1 MPATGRFLDAK
12 DEYFQHPLPIPDFAN
27 IPILSLE
34 DALHPIKGHVRKVDS
49 IAKKAKKRSSKPKDN
64 LTIDESAAIC
74 LFTVDQT
81 EEKESVCVQLNQAL
95 RSEDGNHLEPWSPYL
110 KLLLT
115 ALDKLPSTSCR
126 VYRGVRADV
135 REQYHYEHICW
146 RGVSNCSR
154 SKAQIE
160 KYLGKKDARTLF
172 EINCINGKLIGNHS
186 YLNDD
191 NEIILMPGIYLRVS
205 NILEQTNGIYMIRLQ
220 EVSAPDDLNQSHKI
234 KESSKVHPAYQ
245 FRAAQPW
252 FDRQFHSKG
261 SRSIVK
267 PNELEA
273 SAKDPP
279 ERIELEIFNRI
290 HGSIIGMSLGD
301 ALGAHVEFRPHE
313 FLLQHPVKGLEGGG
327 TWGLEKGQFTDDTS
341 MALCLACSLIVCQ
354 DFVPYDQ
361 LVRYKWW
368 NRDGYMSS
376 TGVCF
381 DIGAATQQSI
391 LKFEQRQK
399 RFAQTHNIPADQLD
413 FLSDSELLEK
423 FNVYCSE
430 DGVAGNG
437 ALMRLAPVPLFFY
450 QYPQYAVQFSGQSGL
465 ITHGDRKAYDACRYY
480 GALIVAALRGE
491 SKADLLDDDFYRK
504 HKDWF
509 NNEPLTEEIKQ
520 IAQGSYKRKS
530 GYEEG
535 IRGKGYIVNALE
547 AALWAFYN
555 DKDSFEKGALAAVNL
570 GDDTDTTAAIYGQL
584 AGAYYGFENLPK
596 KWADKVYAKNF
607 LNCLSKWVT
616 YEGNKWRPN
625 RSIRANDSMESS
637 RPQNADAN
645 IKTAQTPDTNLLKVP
660 SQAPPVAKR
669 LYPPEEQKSNND
681 RSHDK
686 NPVSN
691 ETANSV
697 ASRRDPNPTLC
708 KK

>member
-1 MPATGRFLDAK
+1 
-12 DEYFQHPLPIPDFAN
+12 
-27 IPILSLE
+27 
-34 DALHPIKGHVRKVDS
+34 
-49 IAKKAKKRSSKPKDN
+49 
-64 LTIDESAAIC
+64 
-74 LFTVDQT
+74 
-81 EEKESVCVQLNQAL
+81 
-95 RSEDGNHLEPWSPYL
+95 
-110 KLLLT
+110 
-115 ALDKLPSTSCR
+115 
-126 VYRGVRADV
+126 
-135 REQYHYEHICW
+135 
-146 RGVSNCSR
+146 
-154 SKAQIE
+154 
-160 KYLGKKDARTLF
+160 
-172 EINCINGKLIGNHS
+172 
-186 YLNDD
+186 

-205 NILEQTNGIYMIRLQ
+205 NILEQTNGIYIIRLQ

-234 KESSKVHPAYQ
+234 KESSTVHPAYQ

-267 PNELEA
+267 PNELEV
-273 SAKDPP
+273 SAIDPP
-279 ERIELEIFNRI
+279 EKIELGIFNRI

-313 FLLQHPVKGLEGGG
+313 FLLQNPVKGLEGGG

-413 FLSDSELLEK
+413 FLSDCELLEK

-450 QYPQYAVQFSGQSGL
+450 QYPQYAVEFSGRSGL

-480 GALIVAALRGE
+480 GALIIAALHGQ

-535 IRGKGYIVNALE
+535 IRG
-547 AALWAFYN
+547 
-555 DKDSFEKGALAAVNL
+555 ALAAVNL

-584 AGAYYGFENLPK
+584 AGAYYGFEKLPK
-596 KWADKVYAKNF
+596 KWASKVYAKEF
-607 LNCLSKWVT
+607 LNCLSKWIT

-645 IKTAQTPDTNLLKVP
+645 IKTVQTPDTNLLKVP

-669 LYPPEEQKSNND
+669 SHPPEEQKSNND

-697 ASRRDPNPTLC
+697 ASRRDPNQTLC
-708 KK
+708 KKDSRSKSHHSSKNKSASQMNAERPISASKPYKFGAK